1 MPKDWNGNKA
11 STFKCLGASNHADH
25 ERQEYDYYATDPIS
39 AELLLEV
46 EPDLDNIWECAVGE
60 KHLANVFEKAGKLG
74 RMSDIIN
81 RTDDERIEI
90 IDFLAKPKG
99 LLAKQETWDGDIVTN
114 PPYAYALDFVKR
126 ALELVSEGRKV
137 CMFLKLTFCEG
148 KERKQFFL
156 QNPPKTIYVSSSRIT
171 CAMNGEF
178 YKPKMK
184 DGKEVIGSDGKPVM
198 EKQSSAVCYAWF
210 VWEKGYKGDTILKWI
225 N

>member
-25 ERQEYDYYATDPIS
+25 DREEHDYYATDPI
-39 AELLLEV
+39 AMELLLEV
-46 EPDLDNIWECAVGE
+46 EPDLTNVWECAVGE
-60 KHLANVFEKAGKLG
+60 RHLAQVLEKHGKLG

-81 RTDDERIEI
+81 RTDDDRVEI

-99 LLAKQETWDGDIVTN
+99 LLAKKDVWDGDIVTN
-114 PPYAYALDFVKR
+114 PPYAYSLQFVQR
-126 ALELVSEGRKV
+126 ALELVPKGRKV
-137 CMFLKLTFCEG
+137 CMFLKLTFLEG
-148 KERKQFFL
+148 KERKSFFL
-156 QNPPKTIYVSSSRIT
+156 QNPPKVCYVSSSRIT

-184 DGKEVIGSDGKPVM
+184 DGKEVLGSDGKPIM

-210 VWEKGYKGDTILKWI
+210 VWEKGYKGKPTIEWI